1 MVSLARARMMNAA
14 EPATGLRGAFATLD
28 DLIALRGPARNIQW
42 PMRARVRSTRPGVR
56 ASRFKGRGIDFA
68 ETRIY
73 EPGDDVRHI
82 DWRVTA
88 RTGEAHTK
96 IFQEERERPILIVAD
111 LGPSTFFGTRRR
123 MKSVA
128 VAELAGLL
136 VWAAF
141 DGGDRIGAIVRGP
154 DGHEAFRPRH
164 SRSTVLRI
172 QKRLTADSEALA
184 QSFRAGA
191 PPMEGERGF
200 SLADALLQA
209 RRVARPGTT
218 VIVISD
224 FIDVDGLG
232 EFGNVRRNLRLLARH
247 CEVDAVLVS
256 DPFERELP
264 AADRYPLSD
273 GVSRAELDTG
283 PETTRQTWRDA
294 FSQRKALLEASV
306 YGGRGRV
313 LTTGTEDDLDARLGA
328 WLR

>member
-1 MVSLARARMMNAA
+1 MVSLARARSTDAA
-14 EPATGLRGAFATLD
+14 KPATGLRGAFATLD

-42 PMRARVRSTRPGVR
+42 PMRVRVRSTRPGVR

-96 IFQEERERPILIVAD
+96 IFQEERERPILVVAD

-164 SRSTVLRI
+164 ARSTVLRI

-184 QSFRAGA
+184 RSFRAGA
-191 PPMEGERGF
+191 PPLKGERGF

-224 FIDVDGLG
+224 FIDVDGLD

-256 DPFERELP
+256 DPFEHELP

-306 YGGRGRV
+306 FGGRGRV
-313 LTTGTEDDLDARLGA
+313 LSAGTEDDLDARLGA